1 MALKLKGIPTIFG
14 ETFEKN
20 VTFCVDTSGSMFKGL
35 DVVKE
40 HLVETLL
47 KHAQKSQPTSF
58 NIIEFNSEV
67 TQWADKMVKC
77 SAETVEVAAE
87 WVKRLSAKTGTNTM
101 DALLTALEDHGC
113 EAVYLVTD
121 GLPDQHPVDI
131 LDQVTNAVRGRPIH
145 CIYLCSEDAMD
156 TSAIEFL
163 EDLSVESYGSFHI
176 ITLTQHGCVER
187 ITPIYRADHAHERI
201 IRTLNGTLHNHA
213 KQCSVATTLKV
224 DPEESLAL
232 TPRVS
237 FFNQYPGYPGYPG
250 NPYVHPA
257 WGSWFMQPYRYYFPN
272 GWSRYRPARGWL
284 KSQETML
291 DHIENSGVSPAA
303 GALLIGKRV
312 LARRIDDGYF
322 YLGTIKSQIL
332 SDKFLV
338 AFGPCKHGKYKE
350 TTYQDTFVYDLVD
363 YEDAKRHTII
373 TSDKVLAPW
382 EPQGERFGP
391 GVVIEGHEKR
401 GSEGPDDLQITVT
414 FSNGRTERV
423 AADTALWV
431 PEEVY
436 ERLVLELKM
445 PREARETLQ
454 THPHYP
460 LENLP
465 GYPTSG
471 PQAEPRVFE
480 QPHPVT
486 FDVDSTIGSLSWQ
499 YPYTPGYPVQLKQ
512 PQTSIKSAVSSN
524 DMNKLVPGTDM
535 TQGQLDEK
543 ITSQLMEHKLIIN
556 TKQSDRQ
563 NEEKAAREEKSLD
576 IEKEEQKNE
585 KQLMEESEKALI
597 KAQQKERTEEDL
609 AARIQEL
616 EQQLELE
623 RQKEQNRQTE
633 KDLELRQQMEAD
645 QLEWERQMERER
657 LLRKR
662 EKQEE
667 NILRKSVTFKD
678 DVQLEDL
685 DKSAEEQAKEEKMEE
700 VKCETP
706 PLPRECF
713 DYKFFAGE
721 DNRFAE
727 SLPRRRR
734 ESPPRRSHSPRQR
747 SKSPPRRNRSP
758 ARDFNVI
765 YRRPGSAKRSQNKA
779 PWIKYWG
786 SDCAP
791 EMIGPNRPGPF
802 RETALQAPLE
812 AKDHSRMPPYSVEWA
827 NSAFKY
833 VDPYAKHCH
842 ASNVEMLMKPKYQN
856 AMFPP
861 HRPSQPQVTRSMS
874 ADAKE
879 AARREFRRKKV
890 VQRQVDWNQRLYQQD
905 RMKELMQDNHRE
917 RIMAQLEHDR
927 QRLINEERMVHQS
940 REAKKQISAELRSKR
955 EEVKKQQ
962 EELRI
967 KRIAAM
973 RERRE
978 KREIEH
984 VKKEEETV
992 ALAEQRQQARIQNSQ
1007 KRWDQHQQR
1016 LESEQV
1022 QFRQHASQVL
1032 NAKVNR
1038 IEHFRSLE
1046 EEGQRRKDL
1055 RIAVSDQHL
1064 ANYRSQV
1071 LP

>member
-1 MALKLKGIPTIFG
+1 MALKIKGIPTIFG

-87 WVKRLSAKTGTNTM
+87 WVKRLSAKTGTNTL
-101 DALLTALEDHGC
+101 DALLTGLEDRGC
-113 EAVYLVTD
+113 DAVYLVTD

-145 CIYLCSEDAMD
+145 CIYLCTEEAMD
-156 TSAIEFL
+156 TAAIEFL

-176 ITLTQHGCVER
+176 VTLTQHGCVER

-201 IRTLNGTLHNHA
+201 IRTLNGTIHNHA

-237 FFNQYPGYPGYPG
+237 FFNQYPMH
-250 NPYVHPA
+250 PYQPFVHPA

-272 GWSRYRPARGWL
+272 GWSRYRPAKGWL

-291 DHIENSGVSPAA
+291 DHIENCGVSPAA
-303 GALLIGKRV
+303 GALVIGKKV

-322 YLGTIKSQIL
+322 YLGTVKSQIL
-332 SDKFLV
+332 ADKFLV

-363 YEDAKRHTII
+363 YEDAKRHTIL

-382 EPQGERFGP
+382 EPEGERYGP
-391 GVVIEGHEKR
+391 GIVIEGHEKR
-401 GSEGPDDLQITVT
+401 CSEGPQDQQITVT
-414 FSNGRTERV
+414 FSNGKTERV
-423 AADTALWV
+423 SSDTALWV
-431 PEEVY
+431 PEDVY

-454 THPHYP
+454 TNPHYP

-471 PQAEPRVFE
+471 PHAEPRVYE

-486 FDVDSTIGSLSWQ
+486 FDVNSTLGTVSWQ

-512 PQTSIKSAVSSN
+512 RQTSVKAAVNSD
-524 DMNKLVPGTDM
+524 DMNQLVPGTDL
-535 TQGQLDEK
+535 TRGQLNEK
-543 ITSQLMEHKLIIN
+543 ITTQLMEHQLSI
-556 TKQSDRQ
+556 SDKQ
-563 NEEKAAREEKSLD
+563 NEEKAAREEKSTD
-576 IEKEEQKNE
+576 EEEKVSKDE
-585 KQLMEESEKALI
+585 KQLMEESEKVLI
-597 KAQQKERTEEDL
+597 MAQEKERTEEEL
-609 AARIQEL
+609 AQRIQLLEQEL
-616 EQQLELE
+616 ERE
-623 RQKEQNRQTE
+623 RQKEKMRQEE
-633 KDLELRQQMEAD
+633 KDLQLRQQMEAD
-645 QLEWERQMERER
+645 QLEYERQIERER

-667 NILRKSVTFKD
+667 NLLRKSVSFKE
-678 DVQLEDL
+678 DVLVEDL
-685 DKSAEEQAKEEKMEE
+685 DKSAEEAITDQQTEERQT
-700 VKCETP
+700 ETP
-706 PLPRECF
+706 PMPKESF
-713 DYKFFAGE
+713 DYKFFGGE
-721 DNRFAE
+721 DKRYTENVHSGR
-727 SLPRRRR
+727 PRCRRQ
-734 ESPPRRSHSPRQR
+734 SPTRSSHSPRQR
-747 SKSPPRRNRSP
+747 SLSPPRRNRSP
-758 ARDFNVI
+758 ARDFNVL

-791 EMIGPNRPGPF
+791 EMISPNRPGPF

-812 AKDHSRMPPYSVEWA
+812 AKDHSRTPSYSVEWT

-833 VDPYAKHCH
+833 VDPYAKHSHTSC
-842 ASNVEMLMKPKYQN
+842 VETLLKPKFQN
-856 AMFPP
+856 GMFPP
-861 HRPSQPQVTRSMS
+861 HRPSQPQVTRTMS
-874 ADAKE
+874 ADTKE
-879 AARREFRRKKV
+879 AARRDFRRKKV

-905 RMKELMQDNHRE
+905 RMKELMQDNHRK
-917 RIMAQLEHDR
+917 RIVAQLEHDR
-927 QRLINEERMVHQS
+927 QRQINEERMVQQS

-978 KREIEH
+978 KRETEH
-984 VKKEEETV
+984 VKREQE
-992 ALAEQRQQARIQNSQ
+992 ALAISEQRQQVRVLNSQ
-1007 KRWDQHQQR
+1007 KRWDQHQQGM
-1016 LESEQV
+1016 EVEEIQN
-1022 QFRQHASQVL
+1022 RQHQSQVL

-1038 IEHFRSLE
+1038 IEHFRNLE

-1055 RIAVSDQHL
+1055 RVAVSEQHL

-1071 LP
+1071 FP

>member
-1 MALKLKGIPTIFG
+1 MALNIKGIPTIFG

-35 DVVKE
+35 GVVKE

-47 KHAQKSQPTSF
+47 KHARKSQPTSF

-87 WVKRLSAKTGTNTM
+87 WVKRLSAKTGTNTL
-101 DALLTALEDHGC
+101 DALLTALEDRGC
-113 EAVYLVTD
+113 ESVYLVTD

-145 CIYLCSEDAMD
+145 CIYLCAEDAMD

-176 ITLTQHGCVER
+176 VSLTQHGCVER
-187 ITPIYRADHAHERI
+187 VTPIYRADHAHERI
-201 IRTLNGTLHNHA
+201 VRTINGTLHNHG

-237 FFNQYPGYPGYPG
+237 SFNSYPGFPG
-250 NPYVHPA
+250 NPYGHLA
-257 WGSWFMQPYRYYFPN
+257 WGHWFMQPHRYYFPN
-272 GWSRYRPARGWL
+272 GWSQYRPARGWL
-284 KSQETML
+284 KSQESMM

-303 GALLIGKRV
+303 GALLISKKV

-322 YLGTIKSQIL
+322 YLGKVKSQIL
-332 SDKFLV
+332 GDKFLV
-338 AFGPCKHGKYKE
+338 AFGPSKPGKYKE

-363 YEDAKRHTII
+363 YEDAKRHTIN

-401 GSEGPDDLQITVT
+401 GSEGPDDHQITVT
-414 FSNGRTERV
+414 FSNGRTEKIPS
-423 AADTALWV
+423 DMALWV

-454 THPHYP
+454 TNPHYP

-471 PQAEPRVFE
+471 PTAEPRVYE

-486 FDVDSTIGSLSWQ
+486 FDMDSTVGSVTWQ

-512 PQTSIKSAVSSN
+512 RTASVKSAVSSN
-524 DMNKLVPGTDM
+524 AMNMLVPGTNM

-543 ITSQLMEHKLIIN
+543 VTSQLMEHKLIIDEG
-556 TKQSDRQ
+556 QRDRQ
-563 NEEKAAREEKSLD
+563 YEEKAAREEKSLD
-576 IEKEEQKNE
+576 VEKVEYNNE
-585 KQLMEESEKALI
+585 KQLMEDSEKVLI
-597 KAQQKERTEEDL
+597 KAQQRERTEQQMAE
-609 AARIQEL
+609 RIQAL
-616 EQQLELE
+616 ERELELE
-623 RQKEQNRQTE
+623 RQKE
-633 KDLELRQQMEAD
+633 KDLELKKQMEAD
-645 QLEWERQMERER
+645 ELEFERQMERER

-667 NILRKSVTFKD
+667 NLLRKSVSFKD
-678 DVQLEDL
+678 DVMLEDL
-685 DKSAEEQAKEEKMEE
+685 DRPTEEEVRGQRKEERRS
-700 VKCETP
+700 ETTP
-706 PLPRECF
+706 QPTENLE
-713 DYKFFAGE
+713 YNFFAGE
-721 DNRFAE
+721 DNRYAE
-727 SLPRRRR
+727 NIPVCPPRRRR
-734 ESPPRRSHSPRQR
+734 ESPTRRSHSPRSR

-758 ARDFNVI
+758 ARDFNMF
-765 YRRPGSAKRSQNKA
+765 YRRPGSGKRSQNKA
-779 PWIKYWG
+779 PWVKYWG
-786 SDCAP
+786 SECTP

-812 AKDHSRMPPYSVEWA
+812 AKDHSRTPPYSVEWA

-833 VDPYAKHCH
+833 VDPQAKHCH
-842 ASNVEMLMKPKYQN
+842 TSSVEMLMKPAKCQN
-856 AMFPP
+856 GMFPP
-861 HRPSQPQVTRSMS
+861 HRPSQPQVTRTMS

-879 AARREFRRKKV
+879 AARTEFRRKKV
-890 VQRQVDWNQRLYQQD
+890 IQRQVNWNQRLYQQD

-917 RIMAQLEHDR
+917 RIIAQMDHDR
-927 QRLINEERMVHQS
+927 QRQVNEERMVQQS

-955 EEVKKQQ
+955 EQVKQQQ

-967 KRIAAM
+967 KRIAGM

-978 KREIEH
+978 KRETEH
-984 VKKEEETV
+984 FTREQESVTI
-992 ALAEQRQQARIQNSQ
+992 AEQRQQVRVQHSQ
-1007 KRWDQHQQR
+1007 KRWDEHQQR
-1016 LESEQV
+1016 IQV
-1022 QFRQHASQVL
+1022 EETQNRQQATQVL

-1038 IEHFRSLE
+1038 IEHFRTLE
-1046 EEGQRRKDL
+1046 DEGQRRKDL
-1055 RIAVSDQHL
+1055 RIGVTDQHL

>member
-1 MALKLKGIPTIFG
+1 MALKIKGIPTIFG

-87 WVKRLSAKTGTNTM
+87 WVKRLSAKTGTNTL
-101 DALLTALEDHGC
+101 DALLTALEDRGC
-113 EAVYLVTD
+113 DAVYLVTD

-145 CIYLCSEDAMD
+145 CIYLCAEDTMD

-201 IRTLNGTLHNHA
+201 IRTLNGTIHNHA
-213 KQCSVATTLKV
+213 KQCTVATTLKV

-237 FFNQYPGYPGYPG
+237 FFNQYAGYPC
-250 NPYVHPA
+250 NPHVHPA

-284 KSQETML
+284 KSQEAMH
-291 DHIENSGVSPAA
+291 DHIENAGVSPAA
-303 GALLIGKRV
+303 GALIIGKKV

-332 SDKFLV
+332 ADKFLV
-338 AFGPCKHGKYKE
+338 AFGPCKQGKYKE

-363 YEDAKRHTII
+363 YDDAKRHTVI

-382 EPQGERFGP
+382 EPKGERFGP
-391 GVVIEGHEKR
+391 GIVIEGHEKR
-401 GSEGPDDLQITVT
+401 DSDGPDDQQITVT

-423 AADTALWV
+423 SSDTALWV

-454 THPHYP
+454 TNPHYP

-471 PQAEPRVFE
+471 PHAEPRVYE

-486 FDVDSTIGSLSWQ
+486 IDVASTVGSLSWQ
-499 YPYTPGYPVQLKQ
+499 YPYTPDYPVQLKGKQ
-512 PQTSIKSAVSSN
+512 SLVKSAVSSN
-524 DMNKLVPGTDM
+524 DMNQLVPGTDM
-535 TQGQLDEK
+535 TRGQLNEK
-543 ITSQLMEHKLIIN
+543 ITSQLMEHKLTIAE
-556 TKQSDRQ
+556 KQ
-563 NEEKAAREEKSLD
+563 NEEKAAQEEKSLD
-576 IEKEEQKNE
+576 VEKKEYSNE

-597 KAQQKERTEEDL
+597 RAQQRERTEEEL
-609 AARIQEL
+609 AMRIHLL
-616 EQQLELE
+616 ERELELE
-623 RQKEQNRQTE
+623 RMKELRRQEE
-633 KDLELRQQMEAD
+633 KDLELKQQMEID
-645 QLEWERQMERER
+645 QQELEKQMERES

-667 NILRKSVTFKD
+667 NLLRKSVSFKD
-678 DVQLEDL
+678 DILVEDL
-685 DKSAEEQAKEEKMEE
+685 DKSAEEEVKDRKMEE
-700 VKCETP
+700 TQADMP
-706 PLPRECF
+706 PQPQENF
-713 DYKFFAGE
+713 DYKFFGGE
-721 DNRFAE
+721 YNNFAE
-727 SLPRRRR
+727 NVHKCHPRRRR
-734 ESPPRRSHSPRQR
+734 GSPTRRSHSPRQR
-747 SKSPPRRNRSP
+747 SLSPPRRNRSP

-786 SDCAP
+786 SDSAP
-791 EMIGPNRPGPF
+791 EMIGPNKPGPF

-812 AKDHSRMPPYSVEWA
+812 AKDHSRTPPYSVEWA

-842 ASNVEMLMKPKYQN
+842 TSSVETLLKPPKLQN
-856 AMFPP
+856 GMFPP
-861 HRPSQPQVTRSMS
+861 HRPSQPVTRTMS

-879 AARREFRRKKV
+879 EARREFRRKKV

-917 RIMAQLEHDR
+917 RIVAQMEHDR
-927 QRLINEERMVHQS
+927 QRQINEERMVHQS

-978 KREIEH
+978 NRETEH
-984 VKKEEETV
+984 IKKEQETITIS
-992 ALAEQRQQARIQNSQ
+992 EQRQQVRVQNSQ
-1007 KRWDQHQQR
+1007 KRWDEHQQR
-1016 LESEQV
+1016 IQV
-1022 QFRQHASQVL
+1022 EEIQNRQHHSQVL
-1032 NAKVNR
+1032 NAKLNR
-1038 IEHFRSLE
+1038 IEHFRNLE
-1046 EEGQRRKDL
+1046 NEGQQRKDL
-1055 RIAVSDQHL
+1055 RLAVSEQHL